1 MIKGLYNSAMGML
14 VQEASLNTSS
24 NNLANVS
31 TVGYKKDRV
40 TFEEF
45 PNTEE
50 LRLNDT
56 KLKPGRKFYEGPVIG
71 RMGTG
76 VILDRVTT
84 NHDSGTLRETGNR
97 TEMALDGKAYFMVQ
111 TPEGIRYSK
120 DGRFHFSQDGYLV
133 NRHGHKVMGLEGSLE
148 PNSPVTDK
156 EGKLAPYYKPILVE
170 DELDFQVNETGAVVG
185 AGIEVLKVVFD
196 NTNNLQ
202 KDGKTLYRL
211 TDGKAIYSHKPI
223 LRQGF
228 VETSNVNVVHEMVN
242 MIKIS
247 RAYEAN
253 SKILTGIDERLG
265 QTVREVGSLR

>member
-1 MIKGLYNSAMGML
+1 MGML

-24 NNLANVS
+24 NNLANIS

-45 PNTEE
+45 PNNEE

-97 TEMALDGKAYFMVQ
+97 TEMALDGKAYFMVE

-133 NRHGHKVMGLEGSLE
+133 NRHGHKVMGLEGTLE

-156 EGKLAPYYKPILVE
+156 DGKLAPYFKPILIE
-170 DELDFQVNETGAVVG
+170 NELDFQVNETGAVVG
-185 AGIEVLKVVFD
+185 QGIEVLKVV
-196 NTNNLQ
+196 L
-202 KDGKTLYRL
+202 KTQTILKRM
-211 TDGKAIYSHKPI
+211 AKP
-223 LRQGF
+223 
-228 VETSNVNVVHEMVN
+228 
-242 MIKIS
+242 
-247 RAYEAN
+247 Y
-253 SKILTGIDERLG
+253 ID
-265 QTVREVGSLR
+265 